1 VRVSTSVGAVY
12 LQPVALLLLV
22 EIVRTFV
29 TNHSMGS
36 RNLIDAV
43 VKVLPDF
50 TNCVYK

>member
-1 VRVSTSVGAVY
+1 MPVSSSVGAVY
-12 LQPVALLLLV
+12 LQPVALLLLA

-43 VKVLPDF
+43 VTVFADF
-50 TNCVYK
+50 MNCVYK